1 MLPENTN
8 PKKECYDDKDR
19 DGKFSYDHG
28 DRAYDLNGWRYFQGN
43 LYRDDI

>member
-1 MLPENTN
+1 MLPENAN

-19 DGKFSYDHG
+19 DGKFSYDAG
-28 DRAYDLNGWRYFQGN
+28 DRAFDLNGWRYLQEV